1 MINRKNTPAP
11 SMQRTDPPPPLS
23 LRSAAQGNVN
33 NSAPRTPRNKIRT
46 RRASKVHRATPYE
59 TYMEN
64 NARTATDDHVP
75 DERISH
81 DLSLTD
87 NGRHSVVDNMLMSL
101 NPDQSSLFSPSK
113 NHPQS
118 SAGSDVTSPPKS
130 AHRHLHSSSLNSEFS
145 LPSDDSPNRP
155 SNQFHRGRRSNSS
168 TNFQSALSRINS
180 IHMEGEAADA
190 TSAKVSPAQR
200 PGVGAARPSSRGGR
214 KNSKSSGVSSVDFGQ
229 MAGQSRFPHS
239 TGRRSASFDHG
250 DRRRVLHSA
259 SSSNNTQPPLPSGL
273 SQPVF
278 YDDLEAAP
286 TPTVPAGPRK
296 DRTTA
301 FPPQPAHTA
310 PVVPTPQRRN
320 SNKSSKS
327 YVGRKKK
334 TDNIAWDASLPV
346 NANTWSGRRG
356 SKQVQPLPA
365 FLRSRN
371 TSPVGQYSEPLM
383 AHRAETSVSAKDAAK
398 DRPGFFKRVFG
409 SSRGPAPAHSD
420 SQAPQINSFG
430 GGRGGT
436 RANSREGFASPHKLS
451 KPHPSDEIYHPNAE
465 AAQPPLVK
473 KPSSFFRRRKKS
485 VCESMPTPIL
495 PCLLQSNQ
503 TAIDPAQRSPVN
515 SLRQVMNPYLDNPVR
530 SDARQFAGTSE
541 YDNAPLQTHTLQAK
555 GSADPVHLDYN
566 TRQDAGFNDPL
577 RQPREIPAPRRETVT
592 ERLHLKSNEITSCK
606 PHSNSFFHDDSS
618 NETRLPGVAD
628 DHDLSRHHTVR
639 LDQAPTSIPIDMK
652 FRKENARRQTRSREG
667 AEPTSLRPLDSP
679 RDRTVLSTLNGN
691 VPASPRPSNAT
702 PVKSESRDWLIPAQ
716 VIKQASPPAPAKDS
730 NRVWL
735 QSPKSEEELRKSDIT
750 LPIEHN
756 EVSPA
761 SDYQSAF
768 STLPAPKASVD
779 IHFPE
784 PTAEDVAHKLS
795 IEVGPTQPTVADRVQ
810 AKQLYDGDETLA
822 PQSVAAAWIGEPGP
836 ERTRIRQAYME
847 LFEWQNLNILAALR
861 GLCGRLYL
869 KGEAQQVDRILDAF
883 STRWCA
889 CNPNHGFKASGMYT
903 LKHFRSQV

>member
-1 MINRKNTPAP
+1 
-11 SMQRTDPPPPLS
+11 
-23 LRSAAQGNVN
+23 
-33 NSAPRTPRNKIRT
+33 
-46 RRASKVHRATPYE
+46 
-59 TYMEN
+59 
-64 NARTATDDHVP
+64 
-75 DERISH
+75 
-81 DLSLTD
+81 
-87 NGRHSVVDNMLMSL
+87 
-101 NPDQSSLFSPSK
+101 
-113 NHPQS
+113 
-118 SAGSDVTSPPKS
+118 
-130 AHRHLHSSSLNSEFS
+130 
-145 LPSDDSPNRP
+145 
-155 SNQFHRGRRSNSS
+155 
-168 TNFQSALSRINS
+168 
-180 IHMEGEAADA
+180 
-190 TSAKVSPAQR
+190 
-200 PGVGAARPSSRGGR
+200 
-214 KNSKSSGVSSVDFGQ
+214 
-229 MAGQSRFPHS
+229 
-239 TGRRSASFDHG
+239 
-250 DRRRVLHSA
+250 
-259 SSSNNTQPPLPSGL
+259 
-273 SQPVF
+273 
-278 YDDLEAAP
+278 
-286 TPTVPAGPRK
+286 
-296 DRTTA
+296 
-301 FPPQPAHTA
+301 
-310 PVVPTPQRRN
+310 
-320 SNKSSKS
+320 
-327 YVGRKKK
+327 
-334 TDNIAWDASLPV
+334 
-346 NANTWSGRRG
+346 
-356 SKQVQPLPA
+356 
-365 FLRSRN
+365 
-371 TSPVGQYSEPLM
+371 
-383 AHRAETSVSAKDAAK
+383 
-398 DRPGFFKRVFG
+398 
-409 SSRGPAPAHSD
+409 
-420 SQAPQINSFG
+420 
-430 GGRGGT
+430 
-436 RANSREGFASPHKLS
+436 
-451 KPHPSDEIYHPNAE
+451 
-465 AAQPPLVK
+465 
-473 KPSSFFRRRKKS
+473 
-485 VCESMPTPIL
+485 MPTPIL

-606 PHSNSFFHDDSS
+606 PHNNSFFHDDSS

-652 FRKENARRQTRSREG
+652 FRKKNARRQTRSREG

-735 QSPKSEEELRKSDIT
+735 QSPNSEEELRKSDIT

-756 EVSPA
+756 EVSPV

-795 IEVGPTQPTVADRVQ
+795 IEVDPTQPTVADRVQ

-903 LKHFRSQV
+903 LKHFQSQI